1 MRAFVALLG
10 AFLLAVPGL
19 SRPPA
24 AELPELLE
32 VPVTGNPAD
41 AEVIGEAIARRLEQA
56 ARRLP
61 GGTMEIRLPRVPP
74 LGPGEEAVLPVRVAA
89 RHPSGSPRTRTVWVR
104 LVNLF
109 LPLSDPKRLVLSNN
123 PERMRSPGLFLTE
136 RLGPG
141 EAVRLLYH
149 HQNATGRGMVVLVRL
164 KNPGPQPA
172 RIHLQAAA
180 PRPWHDTMATGHA
193 AARRFLQLVASG
205 GGYVLELPPHSAF
218 TFWTQPLPVDFVV
231 SGLLQAQ
238 LLEGN
243 GLEIRVGLRPSYVL
257 DPAPLPE
264 VEPEPTNH
272 PRGVFARPVLEVRR
286 RLAVGASE
294 IVEVGASRAFRDL
307 FTEAVLVGDYGVL
320 YRLLL
325 ELANPAPEPRE
336 ARLVVRAAGG
346 PAYAAFVVNGQLLDL
361 SYLAGSRERELLTV
375 LLPPAGSETV
385 TLLTVPS
392 AGSYLPLHL
401 FLKP

>member
-1 MRAFVALLG
+1 MRVSVALLG
-10 AFLLAVPGL
+10 VFLLALPGL
-19 SRPPA
+19 GRPPA
-24 AELPELLE
+24 AELPESLE
-32 VPVTGNPAD
+32 VQVTGNPAD
-41 AEVIGEAIARRLEQA
+41 AEVIREAIARRLEQTV
-56 ARRLP
+56 RRLP
-61 GGTMEIRLPRVPP
+61 GATVEIRLPGVP
-74 LGPGEEAVLPVRVAA
+74 LLEPGEEVVLPVRVEA
-89 RHPSGSPRTRTVWVR
+89 RHPSGAPLARTVWVR
-104 LVNLF
+104 LLNLL
-109 LPLSDPKRLVLSNN
+109 LPLSDPKRLVVSNN
-123 PERMRSPGLFLTE
+123 PERLRSPGLLLAE

-172 RIHLQAAA
+172 RIHLQVAA
-180 PRPWHDTMATGHA
+180 PRPWHDTMAAGHA

-218 TFWTQPLPVDFVV
+218 TFWTQHLPVGFVV

-238 LLEGN
+238 LLEGE

-257 DPAPLPE
+257 DPAPLPDL
-264 VEPEPTNH
+264 EPEPTGH
-272 PRGVFARPVLEVRR
+272 PRGVFAHPVLEVRR

-294 IVEVGASRAFRDL
+294 TVEVGASRALRDL

-325 ELANPAPEPRE
+325 ELTNPGPEARE
-336 ARLVVRAAGG
+336 ARVAVRAAGG
-346 PAYAAFVVNGQLLDL
+346 PAYAAFVANGQLLDL
-361 SYLAGSRERELLTV
+361 SYLAAGRARDLLTV
-375 LLPPAGSETV
+375 PLPPAGSSTV

-401 FLKP
+401 FLRP